1 MNTFKIEGIT
11 YITTDE
17 PIDGDCEG
25 CAGEKDSVLCNS
37 FLDELGCH
45 SAEVIWIKK
54 ESTEEVTP
62 APAQASSSENIT
74 FSSSQ
79 IEYLSEVF
87 GIDASEDVLKVSD
100 GFVKKSG
107 TVWRIIPKQYQAI
120 DYWDNIKD
128 NPEDYSINEPKFKV

>member
-45 SAEVIWIKK
+45 
-54 ESTEEVTP
+54 TEEVTP